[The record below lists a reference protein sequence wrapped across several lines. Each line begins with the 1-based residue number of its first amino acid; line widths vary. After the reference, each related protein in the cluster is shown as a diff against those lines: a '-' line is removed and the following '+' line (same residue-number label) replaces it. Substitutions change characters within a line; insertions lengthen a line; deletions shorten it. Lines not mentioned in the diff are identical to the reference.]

1 MTNTSIFILA
11 ILDYIA
17 ELITLTYQAGSL
29 ARKIIIPTVVFMIIC
44 GEYIWTEVSEF
55 YYSHTFTLEKN
66 DYKMAFVDATHCND
80 FWDMV

>member
-1 MTNTSIFILA
+1 MTILFILD
-11 ILDYIA
+11 IFA
-17 ELITLTYQAGSL
+17 ELIHMTYQAGAL
-29 ARKIIIPTVVFMIIC
+29 ARQIIIPTVVILYIC
-44 GEYIWTEVSEF
+44 GEYMWTQLSEF

>member
-1 MTNTSIFILA
+1 
-11 ILDYIA
+11 
-17 ELITLTYQAGSL
+17 
-29 ARKIIIPTVVFMIIC
+29 FMIIC

>member
-11 ILDYIA
+11 IIDYFA
-17 ELITLTYQAGSL
+17 ELIHLTYQAGAL
-29 ARKIIIPTVVFMIIC
+29 ARKIIIPTVVILYIC
-44 GEYIWTEVSEF
+44 GEFIWSQVSEF

-66 DYKMAFVDATHCND
+66 DYNLAFVDATHCND

>member
-11 ILDYIA
+11 IIDYFA
-17 ELITLTYQAGSL
+17 ELIHLTYQAGAL
-29 ARKIIIPTVVFMIIC
+29 ARQIIIPTVVILYIC
-44 GEYIWTEVSEF
+44 GEFIWSQVSEF

-66 DYKMAFVDATHCND
+66 DYNLAFVDATHCND